1 MSILQGRVALVTGAQ
16 QGIGKAIAEAVGR
29 EGASVVV
36 QYLDD
41 QGAAE
46 QIAETVR
53 SLGSEAQVVQGDV
66 GVRSDCVRAFEV
78 GGTLGGVDLLDRKS
92 VV

>member
-29 EGASVVV
+29 EGASVVI

-41 QGAAE
+41 L
-46 QIAETVR
+46 
-53 SLGSEAQVVQGDV
+53 SLIHI
-66 GVRSDCVRAFEV
+66 
-78 GGTLGGVDLLDRKS
+78 
-92 VV
+92 